1 MDYRYQFIQD
11 MRSGEDKISREAADD
26 FISGKILY
34 FCIHDV
40 ERLGFGG
47 YGSLG
52 EPPAAGQ
59 PAAV

>member
-1 MDYRYQFIQD
+1 MGQVKALAVG
-11 MRSGEDKISREAADD
+11 SVN
-26 FISGKILY
+26 SGKILY

-52 EPPAAGQ
+52 EPPSAGQ